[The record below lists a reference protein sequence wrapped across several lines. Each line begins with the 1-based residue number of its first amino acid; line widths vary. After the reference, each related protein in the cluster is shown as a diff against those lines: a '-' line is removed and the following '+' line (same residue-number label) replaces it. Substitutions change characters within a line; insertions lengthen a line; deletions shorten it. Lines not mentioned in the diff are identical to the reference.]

1 MTSQNAMQVPQ
12 PLTAYN
18 IKPLFNSV
26 DAFLF
31 DCDGM
36 SARPKSFLL
45 FVEIIIY
52 VCYAF
57 HYPIRCYLEGR

>member
-45 FVEIIIY
+45 FVGIIIY
-52 VCYAF
+52 VC
-57 HYPIRCYLEGR
+57 